1 MLKDFSEIELCGGN
15 YRSPTRL
22 PILDLSEGKISKVSI
37 IYGRNGSG
45 KSTLAKAFRKVAGE
59 ASPMIQSAVLRD
71 SSGHE
76 LALNSAEKESIFVF
90 DEDFIEENIRFEER
104 GLGSIVMLGEQ
115 AEIAAQI
122 EPATLALA
130 KAEDEVIN
138 KQHLYDSYNDNK
150 NQLSPKY
157 YLNKIYAVLQQDN
170 GWAGR
175 DSRIRGRRQ
184 NSRVTI
190 NTYRQFLHLKP
201 EKSRDELIVDY
212 SKVTEELVA
221 AQKGESKILVKVPE
235 IPILYS
241 NVDIATANQL
251 IKKKIYKP
259 ELSERETYLLSLV
272 KSGKTR
278 DLYERVEVIR
288 QENTTFC
295 PYCLQKLSREYKTD
309 IVSSIQKVLSDEV
322 KEHQE
327 ALRSFI
333 IEEISVDL
341 SPFSRLASYQE
352 CLGVIESINC
362 IIQNNN
368 TLLQRKI
375 DNSFDPIEES
385 VVEITDKIQELSHLL
400 KKLSDECEKFNH
412 DAIDTQPIQQRLHEI
427 NDNIAYYD
435 VIELSRQHD
444 TQKNA
449 MDAVKNELDC
459 AIADRNTKKEELDS
473 LEAKYKKIDIAIEII
488 NNSLKY
494 IFFSEGRLTIHREAD
509 HYSIK
514 SNGKPVRPK
523 DISIGERN
531 IIALCYFFTKIMQGK
546 NKAQVFQDQHLIVID
561 DPISSFDI
569 ENKVGIQSFLKY
581 RMSQFLAGNLHS
593 RVIITTH
600 DLLTFFDLEKTCQE
614 LQNEWK
620 ATFQGKG
627 TKYNLFELKNC
638 ALERFQYKNRQEYT
652 ELVKVIYEYAK
663 GNATD
668 YELVIGNI
676 MRQALEAFSTFVY
689 KKGIAEVST
698 DDTILNMSSMCPE
711 QKVYFKNL
719 MYRIVLN
726 GGSHRDEQ
734 ARSLEVE
741 FFSLITETEKRR
753 TAQEILCFIF
763 LLNKPHII
771 AHLQGAVSDI
781 EKWSEEIKKRSAIL

>member
-1 MLKDFSEIELCGGN
+1 M
-15 YRSPTRL
+15 
-22 PILDLSEGKISKVSI
+22 
-37 IYGRNGSG
+37 
-45 KSTLAKAFRKVAGE
+45 
-59 ASPMIQSAVLRD
+59 
-71 SSGHE
+71 
-76 LALNSAEKESIFVF
+76 
-90 DEDFIEENIRFEER
+90 
-104 GLGSIVMLGEQ
+104 
-115 AEIAAQI
+115 
-122 EPATLALA
+122 
-130 KAEDEVIN
+130 
-138 KQHLYDSYNDNK
+138 
-150 NQLSPKY
+150 
-157 YLNKIYAVLQQDN
+157 
-170 GWAGR
+170 
-175 DSRIRGRRQ
+175 
-184 NSRVTI
+184 
-190 NTYRQFLHLKP
+190 
-201 EKSRDELIVDY
+201 
-212 SKVTEELVA
+212 
-221 AQKGESKILVKVPE
+221 
-235 IPILYS
+235 
-241 NVDIATANQL
+241 
-251 IKKKIYKP
+251 
-259 ELSERETYLLSLV
+259 
-272 KSGKTR
+272 
-278 DLYERVEVIR
+278 
-288 QENTTFC
+288 
-295 PYCLQKLSREYKTD
+295 
-309 IVSSIQKVLSDEV
+309 
-322 KEHQE
+322 
-327 ALRSFI
+327 
-333 IEEISVDL
+333 
-341 SPFSRLASYQE
+341 
-352 CLGVIESINC
+352 
-362 IIQNNN
+362 
-368 TLLQRKI
+368 
-375 DNSFDPIEES
+375 
-385 VVEITDKIQELSHLL
+385 
-400 KKLSDECEKFNH
+400 
-412 DAIDTQPIQQRLHEI
+412 
-427 NDNIAYYD
+427 
-435 VIELSRQHD
+435 
-444 TQKNA
+444 
-449 MDAVKNELDC
+449 
-459 AIADRNTKKEELDS
+459 
-473 LEAKYKKIDIAIEII
+473 
-488 NNSLKY
+488 
-494 IFFSEGRLTIHREAD
+494 
-509 HYSIK
+509 
-514 SNGKPVRPK
+514 RPK

-763 LLNKPHII
+763 LLNKPHIK
-771 AHLQGAVSDI
+771 AHLQGNVSDI
-781 EKWSEEIKKRSAIL
+781 EQWCEEIKNRSAIL